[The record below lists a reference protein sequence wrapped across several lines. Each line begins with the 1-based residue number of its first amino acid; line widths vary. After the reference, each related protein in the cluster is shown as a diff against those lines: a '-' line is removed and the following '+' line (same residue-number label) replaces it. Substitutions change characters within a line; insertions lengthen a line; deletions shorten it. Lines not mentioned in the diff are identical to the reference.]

1 MGSPRRRGAG
11 AVGGIM
17 AESAVRR
24 PAGVTLVAVLVWISG
39 ALDIISGIIVLVQS
53 GNAEMNERF
62 AGQTGYFSVGI
73 TSIVLGIVAVVVAV
87 GLWRGNLAAR
97 MIITVIEVLSIIGS
111 LFLAVAYIG
120 EPVGEWIG
128 IVVALIAVIL
138 LWSPKAGTFF
148 NG

>member
-1 MGSPRRRGAG
+1 
-11 AVGGIM
+11 M

-39 ALDIISGIIVLVQS
+39 ALDIISGIILLTQS
-53 GNAEMNERF
+53 GDPEMNERF
-62 AGQTGYFSVGI
+62 AGQTGYFSVGV
-73 TSIVLGIVAVVVAV
+73 TSIVVGVIAVIVAV
-87 GLWRGNLAAR
+87 GLWRGNIAAR

-128 IVVALIAVIL
+128 ILVSLIAVIL
-138 LWSPKAGTFF
+138 LWSRKASAFF

>member
-1 MGSPRRRGAG
+1 
-11 AVGGIM
+11 M

-62 AGQTGYFSVGI
+62 AGQTGYFSVGV
-73 TSIVLGIVAVVVAV
+73 TSIVIGIIAVVVAV

-120 EPVGEWIG
+120 EPIGEWIG
-128 IVVALIAVIL
+128 IAVSLIAVIL
-138 LWSPKAGTFF
+138 LWSPKASTFF
-148 NG
+148 NS